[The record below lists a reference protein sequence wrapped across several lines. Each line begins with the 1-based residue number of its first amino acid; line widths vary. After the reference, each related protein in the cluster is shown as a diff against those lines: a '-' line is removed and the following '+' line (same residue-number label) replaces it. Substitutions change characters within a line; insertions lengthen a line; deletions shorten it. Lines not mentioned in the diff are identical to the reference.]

1 MFHTKCV
8 DGSTWDFTIH
18 SPAIFAMLSFLD
30 FRVARVALVKLSRLP
45 ASGSQDLFLIGFDCS
60 TSQRVSQCQVAVNTH
75 VIVGLLAP

>member
-30 FRVARVALVKLSRLP
+30 FRVARVALVKLSRL
-45 ASGSQDLFLIGFDCS
+45 ASAGVRLPGPLPDWI
-60 TSQRVSQCQVAVNTH
+60 R
-75 VIVGLLAP
+75 LLHFPES